1 MINDGDGL
9 RELSGL
15 VVPRG
20 GSLEATGD
28 LFEPYRLLDVPNTE
42 ISLRAMVLGGAGDEN
57 RTRVVSLENWGS
69 TIELRPRATPL
80 SKRWTCKRWALR
92 SVSLV
97 PAVLRFE
104 SGPAPGGPDGYD
116 AGHRR
121 AVAQLGS
128 ALRLGRRCRR
138 FKSCQPDRPI
148 VRGPAR
154 GRAPSVFFLGGAR
167 GAGGVGGEG

>member
-1 MINDGDGL
+1 
-9 RELSGL
+9 
-15 VVPRG
+15 
-20 GSLEATGD
+20 
-28 LFEPYRLLDVPNTE
+28 
-42 ISLRAMVLGGAGDEN
+42 MVLGGAGDEN

-138 FKSCQPDRPI
+138 FKSCQPDRTI
-148 VRGPAR
+148 VRGA
-154 GRAPSVFFLGGAR
+154 AGAR
-167 GAGGVGGEG
+167 PPTFFFAGRGGGRGGLGRRPG